1 MGDSLLPASLHY
13 QSKMSRTLSRYVLW
27 QSLPELA
34 MSPAI
39 ESGWQLLIRQRK
51 QNSFLPMNLE
61 EDSEPHRANQL
72 DKVKGGFASMLGALT
87 RKCQCAGDRL
97 SIVLK
102 GARAHSP
109 AQVAFLS
116 LSSTT
121 GLASGHSFVDFTVT
135 TPDVGLE
142 LPS

>member
-1 MGDSLLPASLHY
+1 
-13 QSKMSRTLSRYVLW
+13 
-27 QSLPELA
+27 

-72 DKVKGGFASMLGALT
+72 AEVKGGFASMLGAFT

-97 SIVLK
+97 GIVLK
-102 GARAHSP
+102 GA
-109 AQVAFLS
+109 
-116 LSSTT
+116 
-121 GLASGHSFVDFTVT
+121 
-135 TPDVGLE
+135 
-142 LPS
+142 